1 MRYGIIGTGWIAEA
15 FIEGARLACGAD
27 IAAVYSR
34 TAERGEDFARRNGI
48 AKVYTDINEL
58 AAADVDGVYIASPNA
73 LHYEQ
78 SKLMLSAGKHVICE
92 KPITVEPEELIELQ
106 ALAAEKGLVY
116 IEAIMYMHNPVR
128 ELLRETVG
136 RLGKVTS
143 AHFDFSQL
151 SSKYPAYKR
160 GELPNI
166 FNPALA
172 TGGLMDLGIYCV
184 YPAVDLFGIPDDIAA
199 KATFL
204 SSGADGAGSV
214 IFNYADK
221 VVTFTYS
228 KLAQDR
234 AGSQIFGDEGTLKI
248 GSISKLTDMELI
260 AENGEKYSIHGDTP
274 KAELMGNES
283 KAFERFIAGND
294 ADKYALSSEIAL
306 QVSRLMKR
314 IRETA
319 GIHFG

>member
-160 GELPNI
+160 
-166 FNPALA
+166 
-172 TGGLMDLGIYCV
+172 
-184 YPAVDLFGIPDDIAA
+184 
-199 KATFL
+199 
-204 SSGADGAGSV
+204 
-214 IFNYADK
+214 
-221 VVTFTYS
+221 
-228 KLAQDR
+228 R
-234 AGSQIFGDEGTLKI
+234 AG
-248 GSISKLTDMELI
+248 
-260 AENGEKYSIHGDTP
+260 
-274 KAELMGNES
+274 
-283 KAFERFIAGND
+283 
-294 ADKYALSSEIAL
+294 
-306 QVSRLMKR
+306 
-314 IRETA
+314 
-319 GIHFG
+319 

>member
-48 AKVYTDINEL
+48 AKVCTDINEL

-136 RLGKVTS
+136 RLGES
-143 AHFDFSQL
+143 YERAFRFF
-151 SSKYPAYKR
+151 A
-160 GELPNI
+160 
-166 FNPALA
+166 AL
-172 TGGLMDLGIYCV
+172 V
-184 YPAVDLFGIPDDIAA
+184 EVP
-199 KATFL
+199 
-204 SSGADGAGSV
+204 
-214 IFNYADK
+214 
-221 VVTFTYS
+221 
-228 KLAQDR
+228 
-234 AGSQIFGDEGTLKI
+234 
-248 GSISKLTDMELI
+248 
-260 AENGEKYSIHGDTP
+260 
-274 KAELMGNES
+274 
-283 KAFERFIAGND
+283 
-294 ADKYALSSEIAL
+294 
-306 QVSRLMKR
+306 R
-314 IRETA
+314 I
-319 GIHFG
+319 